1 MPYLSEPG
9 HVYVFLE
16 LQNAGGCGVELPA
29 AGDAV
34 SHWIAVI
41 TVGFP
46 LVGGLCSALH
56 DKVNKQKV
64 ADYGKISTS
73 SHKSI
78 LAAWS
83 FFFPPPAIMIGFHKG
98 YSCKMPLELKSR
110 IFKLGIMSVKL

>member
-16 LQNAGGCGVELPA
+16 LQNADGCGVERPA
-29 AGDAV
+29 SGDAV
-34 SHWIAVI
+34 SHWITVI

-46 LVGGLCSALH
+46 LVGGLRSALH

-78 LAAWS
+78 LAA
-83 FFFPPPAIMIGFHKG
+83 
-98 YSCKMPLELKSR
+98 
-110 IFKLGIMSVKL
+110 

>member
-1 MPYLSEPG
+1 MWPHAHPYD
-9 HVYVFLE
+9 H
-16 LQNAGGCGVELPA
+16 AGRVGLDGVELPA

-78 LAAWS
+78 LAA
-83 FFFPPPAIMIGFHKG
+83 
-98 YSCKMPLELKSR
+98 
-110 IFKLGIMSVKL
+110 